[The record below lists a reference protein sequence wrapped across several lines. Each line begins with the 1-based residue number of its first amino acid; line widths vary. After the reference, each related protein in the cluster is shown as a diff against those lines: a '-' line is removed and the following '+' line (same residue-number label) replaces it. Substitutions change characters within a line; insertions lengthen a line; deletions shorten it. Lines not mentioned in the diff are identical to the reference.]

1 MRKRILYLILLYF
14 SIFYLSNSANLT
26 IERSWEHE
34 DKSGNYTPLV
44 VSLTTED
51 TEYKAKPVDLICI
64 VDVSGS
70 MYGDKIDQVKYSLNY
85 LVNRSESIDNFA
97 LVTFSSS
104 SKIVHNFTKMT
115 EENKSIFRKSI
126 ENLIANGDTNIYSG
140 LEKGLNLL
148 NNDYSSGERIASM
161 ILLSDGHDNYN
172 PSGVISNF
180 KNLMKTKNKTDYAF
194 TVHTFGYGDN
204 YNYELLKDISLIMD
218 GSFFHVFNLA
228 EIGDYYL
235 TIYGFLSTVMDVNV
249 KLEIESQFEIIE
261 VYGQEDMHKAI
272 LKRDT
277 ISSFSVENIHIGD
290 NVRIDDFCILSG
302 RITIGDNIHIAAYS
316 ALYGGDA
323 GIFVCDFANVSSR
336 VCIYALSDDY
346 SGETMTNPMIPE
358 KYKNLAQEKV
368 YIGRHVIIGSGCTIL
383 PGVSL
388 KEGTA
393 IGSMSLV
400 KESTEP
406 WKIYGGIPARFLKDR
421 SMELL
426 KLEKEFLEST
436 VI

>member
-26 IERSWEHE
+26 IERSLEHE

-97 LVTFSSS
+97 LVTFSDKSQ
-104 SKIVHNFTKMT
+104 IVHNFTKMT
-115 EENKSIFRKSI
+115 EDNKSLFRKSI
-126 ENLIANGDTNIYSG
+126 EKLEAYGGTNIYSG
-140 LEKGLNLL
+140 LENGLKLL
-148 NNDYSSGERIASM
+148 TQDYSSGEKIASM
-161 ILLSDGHDNYN
+161 ILLSDGYDNYY
-172 PSGVISNF
+172 PSTVISKF
-180 KNLMKTKNKTDYAF
+180 KDLMKTQNKSDYAF
-194 TVHTFGYGDN
+194 TVHTFGYGSD

-277 ISSFSVENIHIGD
+277 ISSFSVENIHIGYGRNYKYVVLVD
-290 NVRIDDFCILSG
+290 VPKFTPFGTEVLNATVSKLKLHAKYYWDEQFSLPAYEEYIRCIIVIIFMRGYQIGGSG
-302 RITIGDNIHIAAYS
+302 GILIFE
-316 ALYGGDA
+316 A
-323 GIFVCDFANVSSR
+323 GI
-336 VCIYALSDDY
+336 IW
-346 SGETMTNPMIPE
+346 IE
-358 KYKNLAQEKV
+358 KYYRGTRNWIKELNNAILDLRAAGNSGKANLLSKITELKTPKVGAHYDEGNSYQRTLVEKN
-368 YIGRHVIIGSGCTIL
+368 
-383 PGVSL
+383 
-388 KEGTA
+388 
-393 IGSMSLV
+393 
-400 KESTEP
+400 
-406 WKIYGGIPARFLKDR
+406 
-421 SMELL
+421 
-426 KLEKEFLEST
+426 
-436 VI
+436 